1 MRYQLHKGGDIINSI
16 AEIIWN
22 LTPVFVTG
30 IITFLI
36 TKYEYHNNLPL
47 DKLEI
52 AYNRVYFPI
61 YRMLNENAEQKDI
74 IEKSQ
79 GYFKKYY
86 KYVDRSTLKAFELVE
101 VNGTIDKKAYENYKE
116 NIFSLNVKLR
126 KKLGY
131 SEPNVFFMY
140 KYLPKSD
147 KRLLRFMLEIA
158 FLYIMIFLY
167 AVIDNAGLKDI
178 FLTLSILN
186 LLVLVIEF
194 IVLAFGVILPFI
206 ISFFKWLSKGKKK

>member
-1 MRYQLHKGGDIINSI
+1 M
-16 AEIIWN
+16 
-22 LTPVFVTG
+22 
-30 IITFLI
+30 
-36 TKYEYHNNLPL
+36 PL

-61 YRMLNENAEQKDI
+61 YRMLKENAEQKDI

-79 GYFKKYY
+79 EYFKKYY
-86 KYVDRSTLKAFELVE
+86 KYVDRSTLKAFKLVE
-101 VNGTIDKKAYENYKE
+101 VNGTIDKKAYENYEE

-140 KYLPKSD
+140 KYLPQSD
-147 KRLLRFMLEIA
+147 KRLLRFMLEIV

-178 FLTLSILN
+178 FLTLSILS
-186 LLVLVIEF
+186 LLILVIEF
-194 IVLAFGVILPFI
+194 IVLAFGVILASI
-206 ISFFKWLSKGKKK
+206 INFFKWISKGKKK